1 MKKAL
6 QPKLIVVAIL
16 AAYAMPHAAWAA
28 NKAEALELG
37 KVEVVGTTPLAGV
50 GVPVEQVPSNVQVV
64 KGSEIQNQQ
73 SLGVADFM
81 NQNLSGVNINE
92 AQNNPYQ
99 PDVNFRGF
107 TASPLVGTPQGLSVY
122 QDGVRINEP
131 FGDTVNWDL
140 IPQNAISSMTL
151 MPGSNPLFG
160 LNTLGGALSVQTKSG
175 EHYPGGG
182 LQVLG
187 GSFGRWAVE
196 GEYGGK
202 TADGVSYFFAGNR
215 FEENGWRDASPSDVL
230 QGFAKLGWSNEK
242 TDVDIS
248 FSGADTDLT
257 GNGYQAQTLLG
268 QAGGYDSIYTK
279 PDNTQNQLSFVNSK
293 VSHWLSDELLLT
305 TNAYFRRNKTKT
317 LNGDVNDEYETLY
330 DNCNGWATTAHGC
343 DDTYDQGVNNRSNST
358 NKSFGGTVQTS
369 WVNDRNLLITGMSI
383 DLGRVGF
390 TQTEQEADSFN
401 ATRGFDA
408 SVLSSTTETA
418 VDLSAKSRTW
428 SLFATDT
435 FAVTP
440 KLAFTVSARYNDT
453 HLNVTDK
460 LAADHEGTCMV
471 KLTGAVVPCDSDGMA
486 VGQFVTLSNSIATS
500 SNLASGTHRVVSVAG
515 GDAGGTHNYRRLN
528 PAVGMT
534 YAFTPETNTYL
545 GYNEGSRAPSPIET
559 GCADPLHPCL
569 LPNAMAGDPPLQ
581 QVVAKTFEG
590 GVRGKLGQDTR
601 WSLGAY
607 RAVNHNDL
615 QFIASGTT
623 GAGYF
628 DNVGKTRR
636 QGLDFALN
644 SKLGNF
650 SWAAGYSL
658 IDATYQTPFAIASEA
673 NSSRVDITE
682 NGITRTVI
690 QVSKGDKMAGIAKHQ
705 FKLRGQ
711 WQATPNWSI
720 GTTGVAFSD
729 QYARGNENNKHV
741 ARTSAEQSI
750 ATDTLDDNAYSGSG
764 KVKGYAIFNLDTR
777 YNFNA
782 SGWQLFG
789 KVNNVFDRKYYSS
802 GMLGENSF
810 NGTDNA
816 FAANAASTKEMFLAP
831 GAPRAAW
838 IGMRY
843 DFGKPKG
850 IAAAANAD

>member
-28 NKAEALELG
+28 NKAEAIELG

-202 TADGVSYFFAGNR
+202 TADGVSYFFAGNK

-257 GNGYQAQTLLG
+257 GNGYQSQSLMNKF
-268 QAGGYDSIYTK
+268 GYDSIYTK
-279 PDNTQNQLSFVNSK
+279 PDNTQNQLAFVNGK
-293 VSHWLSDELLLT
+293 VSHWMSDELLLT
-305 TNAYFRRNKTKT
+305 TNAYFRQNKTKT
-317 LNGDVNDEYETLY
+317 LNGDANDEYEILH
-330 DNCNGWATTAHGC
+330 DSCADDGNGNAWITSASC
-343 DDTYDQGVNNRSNST
+343 DTFFDEGVNNRSYAT

-369 WVNDRNLLITGMSI
+369 WVNDRNLLVTGVSI

-390 TQTEQEADSFN
+390 TQTEQAADHFN
-401 ATRGFDA
+401 TARGFDA
-408 SVLSSTTETA
+408 SVLSSDIETA

-460 LAADHEGTCMV
+460 LNGHHEGSCLKDDGTVVDCDDD
-471 KLTGAVVPCDSDGMA
+471 GAA
-486 VGQFVTLSNSIATS
+486 VGTIGSIDGNGEFTAGGL
-500 SNLASGTHRVVSVAG
+500 NDYRVVATAG
-515 GDAGGTHNYRRLN
+515 GNAGGVHNYRRLN
-528 PAVGMT
+528 PAVGIA
-534 YAFTPETNTYL
+534 YAFTPEFNSYA

-590 GVRGKLGQDTR
+590 GMRGKLGQDTR
-601 WSLGAY
+601 WSIGAY

-644 SKLGNF
+644 SKVGNF

-658 IDATYQTPFAIASEA
+658 IDATYQSPFEIASEA
-673 NSSRVDITE
+673 NSSRVDITDPQTQ
-682 NGITRTVI
+682 ITRTVI

-729 QYARGNENNKHV
+729 QYARGNENNQHQADGV
-741 ARTSAEQSI
+741 TY
-750 ATDTLDDNAYSGSG
+750 NGSG

-802 GMLGENSF
+802 GLLGENAF
-810 NGTDNA
+810 NTPDNTYSTDND
-816 FAANAASTKEMFLAP
+816 TKKELFLAP

-838 IGMRY
+838 LGVRY

-850 IAAAANAD
+850 AVANVDAD

>member
-1 MKKAL
+1 MKKTL

-28 NKAEALELG
+28 NKAEAIELG

-131 FGDTVNWDL
+131 LGDSVNWDL

-175 EHYPGGG
+175 DHHPGGG

-202 TADGVSYFFAGNR
+202 TADGVSYFFAGNK
-215 FEENGWRDASPSDVL
+215 FEENGWRDGSPSDVL

-257 GNGYQAQTLLG
+257 GNGFQAQSLLG

-305 TNAYFRRNKTKT
+305 TNAYFRQNKTKT
-317 LNGDVNDEYETLY
+317 LNGDVNDEYEVLY
-330 DNCNGWATTAHGC
+330 ENCDGWATTANGC
-343 DDTYDQGVNNRSNST
+343 EHKYDQGVNNRSNTT

-369 WVNDRNLLITGMSI
+369 WVNDRNLLITGMSL
-383 DLGRVGF
+383 DLGRIAF
-390 TQTEQEADSFN
+390 NQTEQEAEEFN
-401 ATRGFDA
+401 AARGFDA
-408 SVLSSTTETA
+408 ADLSSTIDTA

-460 LAADHEGTCMV
+460 LAAHHEGSCMV
-471 KLTGAVVPCDSDGMA
+471 KADGSVVDCDTNGAA
-486 VGQFVTLSNSIATS
+486 VGDYVTLSGEEATAS
-500 SNLASGTHRVVSVAG
+500 TLGSGTHRVVGLAG
-515 GDAGGTHNYRRLN
+515 GDAGGIHNYNRLN

-534 YAFTPETNTYL
+534 YAFTPEMNTYL

-590 GVRGKLGQDTR
+590 GFRGKLGQDTR

-636 QGLDFALN
+636 QGLDMALN
-644 SKLGNF
+644 SKVGNF

-658 IDATYQTPFAIASEA
+658 VDATYQDTFSIVSEA
-673 NSSRVDITE
+673 NSSRRDNADGVAVIT
-682 NGITRTVI
+682 
-690 QVSKGDKMAGIAKHQ
+690 VSKGNKMAGIAKHQ
-705 FKLRGQ
+705 FKLRGL

-729 QYARGNENNKHV
+729 QYARGNENNQHV
-741 ARTSAEQSI
+741 AMTSAQQSA
-750 ATDTLDDNAYSGSG
+750 ATGGDDTNAYNGSG

-802 GMLGENSF
+802 GLLGENSF
-810 NGTDNA
+810 NGTNNNA
-816 FAANAASTKEMFLAP
+816 FATNAESTKELFLAP

-838 IGMRY
+838 VGLRY

-850 IAAAANAD
+850 IAAAVDAD

>member
-1 MKKAL
+1 MQTAL
-6 QPKLIVVAIL
+6 QPKLILVAIL
-16 AAYAMPHAAWAA
+16 AAYAMPHMAFAE
-28 NKAEALELG
+28 NRAEAIELG
-37 KVEVVGTTPLAGV
+37 KIEVVGTTPLAGV
-50 GVPVEQVPSNVQVV
+50 GVPIEQIPSNVQVV
-64 KGSEIQNQQ
+64 KGSDIQNQQ
-73 SLGVADFM
+73 SLGIADFM

-122 QDGVRINEP
+122 QDGVRVNEP

-187 GSFGRWAVE
+187 GSFGRWAAE

-202 TADGVSYFFAGNR
+202 TANGVSYFFAGNK
-215 FEENGWRDASPSDVL
+215 FDENGWRDASPSDVL

-242 TDVDIS
+242 TDVDVS

-279 PDNTQNQLSFVNSK
+279 PDNTQNQLAFVNGK

-305 TNAYFRRNKTKT
+305 TNAYFRQNKTKT

-330 DNCNGWATTAHGC
+330 TVCFDNDILGAGGVGC
-343 DDTYDQGVNNRSNST
+343 DGHFDQGANNRSYST

-369 WVNDRNLLITGMSI
+369 WVNDKNLLVTGVSI
-383 DLGRVGF
+383 DLGRIGF
-390 TQTEQEADSFN
+390 TQTEQQAEEFN
-401 ATRGFDA
+401 TSRGFDA
-408 SVLSSTTETA
+408 ATLGAAQETA

-428 SLFATDT
+428 SMFATDT

-440 KLAFTVSARYNDT
+440 KLAFTASARYNHT

-460 LAADHEGTCMV
+460 RAALHEGSCM
-471 KLTGAVVPCDSDGMA
+471 LTAAAATALGGVAAAGDVVDCETTSADRVESELISDNDMYVVAMGA
-486 VGQFVTLSNSIATS
+486 
-500 SNLASGTHRVVSVAG
+500 
-515 GDAGGTHNYRRLN
+515 GDAGGTHNYSRLN
-528 PAVGMT
+528 PAVGIT

-559 GCADPLHPCL
+559 GCADKLHPCL

-590 GVRGKLGQDTR
+590 GFRGKLGNDTR
-601 WSLGAY
+601 WSFGAY

-628 DNVGKTRR
+628 DNVGNTRR
-636 QGLDFALN
+636 QGFDVALN
-644 SKLGNF
+644 SKVGSF
-650 SWAAGYSL
+650 SWGASYSL
-658 IDATYQTPFAIASEA
+658 IDATYQDSFDIVSQA
-673 NSSRVDITE
+673 NSSRRTNSDGVKVIT
-682 NGITRTVI
+682 
-690 QVSKGDKMAGIAKHQ
+690 VSKGDKMAGIAKHQ

-720 GTTGVAFSD
+720 GTTGIAFSD
-729 QYARGNENNKHV
+729 QYARGNENNQHV
-741 ARTSAEQSI
+741 AMTNAQSL
-750 ATDTLDDNAYSGSG
+750 AAGGDDNAYNGSG
-764 KVKGYAIFNLDTR
+764 KVKGYAVMNLDSH

-782 SGWQLFG
+782 SGWQMFA

-802 GMLGENSF
+802 GLLGENSF
-810 NGTDNA
+810 NGTNNA
-816 FAANAASTKEMFLAP
+816 FATDAGSTKELFLAP
-831 GAPRAAW
+831 GAPRAGW
-838 IGMRY
+838 IGLRY

-850 IAAAANAD
+850 SAAVDLD

>member
-1 MKKAL
+1 MKKTL

-16 AAYAMPHAAWAA
+16 AAYAIPQAAWAE

-37 KVEVVGTTPLAGV
+37 KVEVVGTTPLAGI
-50 GVPVEQVPSNVQVV
+50 GVPAEQVPSNVQVV
-64 KGSEIQNQQ
+64 KGDAIQNQQ
-73 SLGVADFM
+73 SLGIADFM
-81 NQNLSGVNINE
+81 NQNMSGVNINE

-202 TADGVSYFFAGNR
+202 TADGVSYFFAGNK
-215 FEENGWRDASPSDVL
+215 FDENGWRDASPSDVL

-279 PDNTQNQLSFVNSK
+279 PDNTQNQLAFINSK
-293 VSHWLSDELLLT
+293 VSHWMSDEMLLT

-330 DNCNGWATTAHGC
+330 TVCADNSILAGTGC
-343 DDTYDQGVNNRSNST
+343 EENFDQGVNNRSNTT

-369 WVNDRNLLITGMSI
+369 WVNDRNLLITGASL

-390 TQTEQEADSFN
+390 TQTEQEAESFN
-401 ATRGFDA
+401 ASRGFDLD
-408 SVLSSTTETA
+408 SYSTNPVETA
-418 VDLSAKSRTW
+418 VDLSAKSKTW

-435 FAVTP
+435 FAATP
-440 KLAFTVSARYNDT
+440 KLAFTVSARYNHT

-460 LAADHEGTCMV
+460 RAALHEGSCMIDATRAAALGV
-471 KLTGAVVPCDSDGMA
+471 GYSAGDVVDCETESTDRVEAALGTDSHMY
-486 VGQFVTLSNSIATS
+486 
-500 SNLASGTHRVVSVAG
+500 VVAMGG
-515 GDAGGTHNYRRLN
+515 GDAGGTHNYSRLN

-534 YAFTPETNTYL
+534 YAFTPEANTYL

-581 QVVAKTFEG
+581 QVVTKTFEG
-590 GVRGKLGQDTR
+590 GVRGKLGAATR

-636 QGLDFALN
+636 QGLDVALN
-644 SKLGNF
+644 SKLGTF

-658 IDATYQTPFAIASEA
+658 VDATYQDTFDIVSDA
-673 NSSRVDITE
+673 NSSRRDNADGVAVIT
-682 NGITRTVI
+682 
-690 QVSKGDKMAGIAKHQ
+690 VSKGNKMAGIAKHQ

-729 QYARGNENNKHV
+729 QYARGNENNQHV
-741 ARTSAEQSI
+741 AMTSAQQSA
-750 ATDTLDDNAYSGSG
+750 ATGGDDTNAYNGSG
-764 KVKGYAIFNLDTR
+764 KVKGYAVLNLDSR
-777 YNFNA
+777 YNFNS
-782 SGWQLFG
+782 SGWQLFA
-789 KVNNVFDRKYYSS
+789 KVNNVFDRKYYT
-802 GMLGENSF
+802 GGILGENSF
-810 NGTDNA
+810 NGTNNA
-816 FAANAASTKEMFLAP
+816 FATDAESTKEMFLAP

-850 IAAAANAD
+850 IAAAVDAD

>member
-6 QPKLIVVAIL
+6 QVKLSAVAIL
-16 AAYAMPHAAWAA
+16 AAYAVPHAAWAE
-28 NKAEALELG
+28 NKAEAMELG
-37 KVEVVGTTPLAGV
+37 KIEVVSTTPLAGM

-64 KGSEIQNQQ
+64 KGDAIQKQQ

-81 NQNLSGVNINE
+81 NQNMSGVNINE

-187 GSFGRWAVE
+187 GSFGRWAAE

-202 TADGVSYFFAGNR
+202 TANGVSYFFAGNK
-215 FEENGWRDASPSDVL
+215 FDENGWRDASPSDVL

-242 TDVDIS
+242 TDVDVS

-257 GNGYQAQTLLG
+257 GNGYQAQTLMNTY
-268 QAGGYDSIYTK
+268 GYDSIYTK
-279 PDNTQNQLSFVNSK
+279 PDNTQNKMTFINGK
-293 VSHWLSDELLLT
+293 VSHWLSDEFLLT
-305 TNAYFRRNKTKT
+305 TNAYFRQNKTKT
-317 LNGDVNDEYETLY
+317 LNGDVNDEYEALWDACDGLSVRPDSC
-330 DNCNGWATTAHGC
+330 DNKYAK
-343 DDTYDQGVNNRSNST
+343 GVNNRSATT
-358 NKSFGGTVQTS
+358 NKGYGGTAQLS
-369 WVNDRNLLITGMSI
+369 WVTDKNLLVTGASA
-383 DLGRVGF
+383 DYGRTHF
-390 TQTEQEADSFN
+390 TQTEQLAGLAAN
-401 ATRGFDA
+401 RGFDTA
-408 SVLSSTTETA
+408 RGLINLDSAINTEN
-418 VDLSAKSRTW
+418 DLNGRNKTW

-435 FAVTP
+435 FNVTQ
-440 KLAFTVSARYNDT
+440 KLAFTASGRYNYTKVNLVDNWVL
-453 HLNVTDK
+453 HK
-460 LAADHEGTCMV
+460 EATCIEN
-471 KLTGAVVPCDSDGMA
+471 SDGSVSIECTDFG
-486 VGQFVTLSNSIATS
+486 VGGTQTL
-500 SNLASGTHRVVSVAG
+500 VSDAG
-515 GDAGGTHNYRRLN
+515 GDAGGNHVFKRFN
-528 PAVGMT
+528 PAVGVA
-534 YAFTPETNTYL
+534 YAFTPELNSYL

-590 GVRGKLGQDTR
+590 GVRGKLGDTR

-615 QFIASGTT
+615 QFVASGTT

-636 QGLDFALN
+636 QGLDLAFN
-644 SKLGNF
+644 SKVGNF
-650 SWAAGYSL
+650 SWTAGYSL
-658 IDATYQTPFAIASEA
+658 IDATYQDAFEIASQA
-673 NSSRVDITE
+673 NSSRVSRTT
-682 NGITRTVI
+682 NGVLRKVI
-690 QVSKGDKMAGIAKHQ
+690 DVSKGDKMAGIAKHQ
-705 FKLRGQ
+705 FKLRGV

-720 GTTGVAFSD
+720 GSTGVAFSD
-729 QYARGNENNKHV
+729 QYARGNENNQHQ
-741 ARTSAEQSI
+741 A
-750 ATDTLDDNAYSGSG
+750 DDVTYFGSG
-764 KVKGYAIFNLDTR
+764 KVKGYAILNLDSR
-777 YNFNA
+777 YDFNA
-782 SGWQLFG
+782 SGWQLFA

-802 GMLGENSF
+802 GLLGENVF
-810 NGTDNA
+810 TDNND
-816 FAANAASTKEMFLAP
+816 FNAGNSPKKELFLAP

-850 IAAAANAD
+850 IAAAVDAD